1 MDKKGSRNQSQD
13 GMVAHTRPRVC
24 VLEQLAYKLVHQQH
38 DLTHMCKTALRDF
51 ARPLLSHFSLS
62 HTLFFCLPVKC
73 NLFTK

>member
-38 DLTHMCKTALRDF
+38 ELTHVCKTALET
-51 ARPLLSHFSLS
+51 LLGPYYLISHFP
-62 HTLFFCLPVKC
+62 TLCSSVSQ
-73 NLFTK
+73 